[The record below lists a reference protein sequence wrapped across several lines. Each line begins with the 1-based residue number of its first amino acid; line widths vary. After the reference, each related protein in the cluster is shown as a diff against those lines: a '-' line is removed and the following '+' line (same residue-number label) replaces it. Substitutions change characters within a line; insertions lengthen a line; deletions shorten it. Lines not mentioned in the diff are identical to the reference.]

1 MATEASAEAM
11 ATTAEKS
18 PITLERKVRSDL
30 DTNLPKPYL
39 ARALAAPDSEN
50 INGTWSHKHHGM
62 SVLQQHVS
70 FFDQDDD
77 GIIRPWDTYR
87 GFRAMG
93 FNMIFSFLFMIF
105 IHGALSYATLSSWI
119 PSLFFPIYVRNIHRA
134 KHGSDSG
141 TYDTEGRFI
150 PAQLENI
157 FSKYGVTQADKL
169 SFKELWHMTNANRD
183 IFDFFGW
190 AASKLE
196 WGALYVLAKDENG
209 FLSKEAVRRCFDGT
223 LFPYCAKMHQG
234 GVDKFG

>member
-30 DTNLPKPYL
+30 DTNLPKPCESKKRSPVFVLRLNLAGERRRHGVMFCFVVVADL

-87 GFRAMG
+87 G
-93 FNMIFSFLFMIF
+93 
-105 IHGALSYATLSSWI
+105 TLI
-119 PSLFFPIYVRNIHRA
+119 DVR
-134 KHGSDSG
+134 
-141 TYDTEGRFI
+141 
-150 PAQLENI
+150 
-157 FSKYGVTQADKL
+157 
-169 SFKELWHMTNANRD
+169 
-183 IFDFFGW
+183 
-190 AASKLE
+190 
-196 WGALYVLAKDENG
+196 
-209 FLSKEAVRRCFDGT
+209 
-223 LFPYCAKMHQG
+223 
-234 GVDKFG
+234 